1 MYIRG
6 FAGVLGE
13 QVMPTDTIP
22 PADVQLAIAA
32 GQPMRFIDVRT
43 PAEFQQVHAV
53 GARLVPLDGLDPAA
67 IAAGRLHPTDPIYV
81 ICQSGARAGKA
92 VDRFKQ
98 AGIANVLSVEGGTA
112 AWEKLGLPVERG
124 GGGTI
129 SLERQVRIF
138 AGSLVFVGTLLGWFV
153 HRDFFVIPAFIGA
166 GLTFAGISNTCGMG
180 MLLAK
185 MPWNRFPA
193 GGTR

>member
-1 MYIRG
+1 
-6 FAGVLGE
+6 
-13 QVMPTDTIP
+13 MPTDTIP